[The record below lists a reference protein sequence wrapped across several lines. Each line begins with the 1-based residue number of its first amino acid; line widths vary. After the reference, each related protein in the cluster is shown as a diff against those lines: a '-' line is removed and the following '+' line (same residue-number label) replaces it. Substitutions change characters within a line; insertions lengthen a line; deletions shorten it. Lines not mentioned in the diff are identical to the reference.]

1 MLSRPTAR
9 TRKQTTLMAPTHRL
23 LREAHN
29 ALRHVRIAER
39 LAVFSVNFG
48 RLIIFA
54 DLRILMSRRSRRS
67 SDILSRSG

>member
-9 TRKQTTLMAPTHRL
+9 TRKQTTLMAPTHR